1 MGNQTVSQ
9 NLLKRILQT
18 RAEIEA
24 LEKTLKEDEASV
36 FASLKAGTPVA
47 RGIFTAV
54 IETKAG
60 RRTTAWKERAIEFV
74 DETRGAGEG
83 AKWAERVI
91 AATKPGDP
99 TEKLVVK
106 VV

>member
-1 MGNQTVSQ
+1 MGTQTVSQ

-24 LEKTLKEDEASV
+24 LEKQLKEDEASV
-36 FASLKAGTPVA
+36 FASLKAGTAVA

-54 IETKAG
+54 IETKPG
-60 RRTTAWKERAIEFV
+60 RRTTAWKEKAIELV
-74 DETRGAGEG
+74 DEVRGAGQG
-83 AKWAERVI
+83 ATWAERVI

-99 TEKLVVK
+99 TEKLVV
-106 VV
+106 